1 MDREL
6 LALVMGR
13 AADGL
18 RIEAATVPD
27 FVRRRALNESFPI
40 LMPQPG
46 GRVEGALVTGLTV
59 TDFDRLKFYEASDYE
74 GSEYVIQGI
83 AADTITVRT
92 NRAGGRMPW

>member
-27 FVRRRALNESFPI
+27 FVRRRALNV
-40 LMPQPG
+40 MPQPG

-74 GSEYVIQGI
+74 GSE
-83 AADTITVRT
+83 A
-92 NRAGGRMPW
+92 